1 MPPQA
6 ATRPDIMTK
15 PTEITFGA
23 VKDARER
30 IRVALS
36 ESAEAFPAA
45 LRMLDERSGGQIARA
60 ARVAKFSGGKK
71 AFLDLIAPGGIDVD
85 RLLILGT
92 GASDA
97 YSETDWLNLGG
108 RIRARLAAARAS
120 SADLLIETG
129 EGRPAAPRSAAL
141 IALGMMLR
149 GYEFKKYKKKK
160 KVKEDDD
167 EDPGSLNFVRIL
179 CHRPQ
184 EAAAQFEALRAVGEG
199 VKLARDLI
207 NEPPNVL
214 YPEEFAQRVKAL
226 ASAGLDVEI
235 LDQGQLAAIGMDAI
249 LAVGQGSAR
258 ASCVAIMRWN
268 GGPQPDA
275 KPLVL
280 IGKGVCFD
288 TGGISIKPAAG
299 MEDMKGDMGGAAAVT
314 GAMLALAKRKAP
326 VNVIGLIGLTENMP
340 SGTAQRPGDII
351 TTLSGQTVE
360 VVNTDAEGR
369 LVLADVMWY
378 AQEKFEPKAMVTLA
392 TLTGAVIIALGKVHA
407 GLFANDD
414 ALSDQLAASG
424 RESGEK
430 VWRLPLDPKYDKM
443 LNSKVADMKN
453 IGGRDAGSITAAQ
466 FLQRFVKPDVPWAH
480 LDIAGTAIA
489 SPATD
494 INASWASGFGVMLLD
509 RLASKF
515 QELS

>member
-1 MPPQA
+1 
-6 ATRPDIMTK
+6 
-15 PTEITFGA
+15 
-23 VKDARER
+23 
-30 IRVALS
+30 
-36 ESAEAFPAA
+36 
-45 LRMLDERSGGQIARA
+45 
-60 ARVAKFSGGKK
+60 
-71 AFLDLIAPGGIDVD
+71 
-85 RLLILGT
+85 
-92 GASDA
+92 
-97 YSETDWLNLGG
+97 
-108 RIRARLAAARAS
+108 
-120 SADLLIETG
+120 
-129 EGRPAAPRSAAL
+129 
-141 IALGMMLR
+141 MMLR

-167 EDPGSLNFVRIL
+167 DDLGSLNSVRIL
-179 CHRPQ
+179 CHQPH
-184 EAAAQFEALRAVGEG
+184 EATAEFAGLRAVGEG
-199 VKLARDLI
+199 VTMARDLV

-214 YPEEFAQRVKAL
+214 YPEEFARRVEAL
-226 ASAGLDVEI
+226 ASAGLEVEI
-235 LDQGQLAAIGMDAI
+235 LDQGQLAAIGMNAI

-268 GGPQPDA
+268 GGSQPTT
-275 KPLVL
+275 KPLAL

-360 VVNTDAEGR
+360 VLNTDAEGR

-392 TLTGAVIIALGKVHA
+392 TLTGAIIIALGKEHA
-407 GLFANDD
+407 GLFSNDD
-414 ALSDQLAASG
+414 ALAEQLAASG
-424 RESGEK
+424 RESGDK
-430 VWRLPLDPKYDKM
+430 VWRLPLDAKYDKM
-443 LNSKVADMKN
+443 INSKVADMKN

-466 FLQRFVKPDVPWAH
+466 FLQRFVKSDIPWAH
-480 LDIAGTAIA
+480 LDIAGTAMG

-494 INASWASGFGVMLLD
+494 INTGWASGYGVMLLD
-509 RLASKF
+509 RLATKY
-515 QELS
+515 QDLS